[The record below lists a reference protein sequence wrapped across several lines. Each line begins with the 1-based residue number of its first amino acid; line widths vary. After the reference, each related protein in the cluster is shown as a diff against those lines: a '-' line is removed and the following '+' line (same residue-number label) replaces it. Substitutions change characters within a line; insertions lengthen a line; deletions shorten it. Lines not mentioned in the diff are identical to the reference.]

1 MKGTGALLIRDA
13 RATAVEGSG
22 RYWSPADKGSRAT
35 AVEGSGRYWSPAD
48 KGCQSYS
55 SGRQWKVLEPC

>member
-1 MKGTGALLIRDA
+1 MPELQQWKAVEGTGALLIRDA
-13 RATAVEGSG
+13 
-22 RYWSPADKGSRAT
+22 RAT